1 MTFLIIS
8 CSIFVPIFCPIY
20 TATEIIIPYGI
31 HPFDICYDN
40 PSLWNIIKI
49 TYIFTFIFSNL
60 IISNFIYARVILNI
74 ESFFKTF
81 KQNLKNKEDLPIP
94 IIYNKNSLNLLIGL
108 DKESNSKVFI
118 PESGLY
124 QNFLITGT
132 IRLW

>member
-1 MTFLIIS
+1 M
-8 CSIFVPIFCPIY
+8 PIFWPIY

-40 PSLWNIIKI
+40 PNLWNIIKI

-60 IISNFIYARVILNI
+60 IISNFIYVRVILNL

-94 IIYNKNSLNLLIGL
+94 ITDNKNSLSLLIGL

>member
-1 MTFLIIS
+1 M
-8 CSIFVPIFCPIY
+8 PIFWPIY

-40 PSLWNIIKI
+40 PDLWNIIKI

-60 IISNFIYARVILNI
+60 IISNFIYVRVILNL

-94 IIYNKNSLNLLIGL
+94 ITDNKNSLSLLIGL